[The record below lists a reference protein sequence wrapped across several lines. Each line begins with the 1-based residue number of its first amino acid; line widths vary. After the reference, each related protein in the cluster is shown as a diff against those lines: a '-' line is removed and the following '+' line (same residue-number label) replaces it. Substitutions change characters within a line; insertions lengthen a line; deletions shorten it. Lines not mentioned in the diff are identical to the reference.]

1 MNPRFE
7 IIDHNGLRLL
17 VYRPWWEEGIL
28 HGMTLGPLSF
38 GGDAIVPSA
47 RKLYEATGLSMLAN
61 PKQTHGDLFFDARA
75 AENTIE
81 RISPDRAL
89 LRFGEYDG
97 VMAPRNQ
104 NVPGERVGYAIATA
118 DCVPVVLRGSAG
130 WGLIHAGWRGLA
142 NGIIGKVAH
151 GLGEVVE
158 AAIFACAGGEVYEV
172 GPEVIEAI
180 GKTASYRAA
189 TNGKF
194 LLDTAETAAAQLRS
208 VVLSGIIEKS
218 GVCTMCDSRFHS
230 HRRDGERAGRSI
242 TFVAPSR
249 QGAVVGHAP

>member
-1 MNPRFE
+1 MNPRFQ
-7 IIDHNGLRLL
+7 ILDHNGLRLL
-17 VYRPWWEEGIL
+17 VYRPWWEEGVL
-28 HGMTLGPLSF
+28 HGMTLGPISF
-38 GGDAIVPSA
+38 GGDALTASA
-47 RKLYEATGLSMLAN
+47 RELYGVTGLSMLAN
-61 PKQTHGDLFFDARA
+61 PQQTHGDRFFDARSA
-75 AENTIE
+75 ANVAAL
-81 RISPDRAL
+81 ISPERSL

-97 VMAPRNQ
+97 VIAPRNQ
-104 NVPGERVGYAIATA
+104 NGPGERVLYAISTA
-118 DCVPVVLRGSAG
+118 DCVPVVLRGSTG
-130 WGLIHAGWRGLA
+130 WGLVHAGWRGLA

-194 LLDTAETAAAQLRS
+194 LLDTAETAAAQLRT
-208 VVLSGIIEKS
+208 VLFSEAIEKS
-218 GVCTMCDSRFHS
+218 GICTIRDQRFHS

-249 QGAVVGHAP
+249 QGAVVGHTP

>member
-28 HGMTLGPLSF
+28 HGMTLRPLSF
-38 GGDAIVPSA
+38 GGDDLVSGVD
-47 RKLYEATGLSMLAN
+47 RLYRATGLSMLAN

-75 AENTIE
+75 AENAIE
-81 RISPDRAL
+81 RMSPERGL

-97 VMAPRNQ
+97 VITPATQ
-104 NVPGERVGYAIATA
+104 NIPGERVGYGIATA
-118 DCVPVVLRGSAG
+118 DCVPVVIRGFSG
-130 WGLIHAGWRGLA
+130 WGLVHAGWRGLA
-142 NGIIGKVAH
+142 NGIVGKVAQ
-151 GLGEVVE
+151 GLGQVAE
-158 AAIFACAGGEVYEV
+158 AAIFACASGEVYEV

-180 GKTASYRAA
+180 GNTASYRAA

-194 LLDTAETAAAQLRS
+194 LLDTAETAAAQLRT
-208 VVLSGIIEKS
+208 VLPPEAIEKS
-218 GVCTMCDSRFHS
+218 DICTIRDPQFHS

-242 TFVAPSR
+242 TFVSPSL
-249 QGAVVGHAP
+249 

>member
-1 MNPRFE
+1 M
-7 IIDHNGLRLL
+7 I
-17 VYRPWWEEGIL
+17 
-28 HGMTLGPLSF
+28 
-38 GGDAIVPSA
+38 
-47 RKLYEATGLSMLAN
+47 
-61 PKQTHGDLFFDARA
+61 
-75 AENTIE
+75 
-81 RISPDRAL
+81 
-89 LRFGEYDG
+89 
-97 VMAPRNQ
+97 APRNQ
-104 NVPGERVGYAIATA
+104 NGPGERVLYAISTA
-118 DCVPVVLRGSAG
+118 DCVPVVLRGSTG
-130 WGLIHAGWRGLA
+130 WGLVHAGWRGLA

-194 LLDTAETAAAQLRS
+194 LLDTAETAAAQLRT
-208 VVLSGIIEKS
+208 VLFSEAIEKS
-218 GVCTMCDSRFHS
+218 GICTIRDQRFHS

-249 QGAVVGHAP
+249 QGAVVGHTP